1 MADRDENGRFTSSRA
16 QLGLPG
22 NYDSRSAVDQL
33 HDRYGDFRPLGKLS
47 TPLTFGDKALAAAKV
62 PAKMFMDVA
71 GSLGTLPIRL
81 REAMDRY
88 SQTGEYDPAP
98 VLEAATL
105 PMGTGAI
112 AGVPLR
118 AGEAVL
124 GAGAI
129 RPLSELPQ
137 AIARGDTR
145 VSTRFPTGVKS
156 PENPLTQHL
165 SIGTEEM
172 RMDPEQFAHNTSI
185 LSRYPGFAHLQGMS
199 PDEAAKAYIDQAAGN
214 LRFLYE
220 NSPAEIRLRS
230 PRWYEGA
237 NEISDALARRWGVPR
252 QSASAALASL
262 SPQKDWFMNASLGE
276 RVGDIVTAN
285 PRGTSDMAS
294 WIRSKPEII
303 SKPGVED
310 AVRQMTGKPLD
321 QVDPEH
327 AALFVRAFDEAHNT
341 RNYRSVLPE
350 GYFGDFVRTASG
362 DPAKVA
368 WGTFGDI
375 GKAVRAIQ
383 SGGDMDALSPLLGAK
398 HKVRSFYNNIE
409 VPNDP
414 RFGDITGDTHQVAAA
429 QMRPL
434 SGSSEAVI
442 QHLASGGPAGSVNA
456 KASAVTGVQ
465 GTYGLV
471 ADATRQFAQEYG
483 MLPRAAQSATWEP
496 IRELFPADWKTA
508 KNATAVDDIWKAMDR
523 GELST
528 DQARRAIF
536 DFAGGIG
543 TPEWARSGVSARAPT
558 LGSTYR

>member
-1 MADRDENGRFTSSRA
+1 MLLDT
-16 QLGLPG
+16 
-22 NYDSRSAVDQL
+22 
-33 HDRYGDFRPLGKLS
+33 
-47 TPLTFGDKALAAAKV
+47 
-62 PAKMFMDVA
+62 A

-88 SQTGEYDPAP
+88 GQTGEYDPAP
-98 VLEAATL
+98 VVEAASL

-112 AGVPLR
+112 AGVPMR

-129 RPLSELPQ
+129 RPLSEVPQ
-137 AIARGDTR
+137 AIAKGDTR
-145 VSTRFPTGVKS
+145 VATRFPTGVKS
-156 PENPLTQHL
+156 PENPLRQHL

-185 LSRYPGFAHLQGMS
+185 LARYPGFAHLKGMA
-199 PDEAAKAYIDQAAGN
+199 PEEAAQAYIDQAAGN
-214 LRFLYE
+214 MRFLYE
-220 NSPAEIRLRS
+220 NSPADLQRRAPL
-230 PRWYEGA
+230 WYEGA
-237 NEISDALARRWGVPR
+237 NRISDALAQRWGVPR

-285 PRGTSDMAS
+285 PRATSDMAS
-294 WIRSKPEII
+294 WVGSQPALMAKPDTADLLRAIE
-303 SKPGVED
+303 
-310 AVRQMTGKPLD
+310 GKRLD
-321 QVDPEH
+321 QVDPKH
-327 AALFVRAFDEAHNT
+327 AALFVRAFDEAHNA

-350 GYFGDFVRTASG
+350 GDFGDFVRTASG

-383 SGGDMDALSPLLGAK
+383 SGGDMDTLSPLLGAK

-456 KASAVTGVQ
+456 KSSAVTGVQ

-496 IRELFPADWKTA
+496 IRSLFPADWKTA
-508 KNATAVDDIWKAMDR
+508 KNATAVDDIWKAVDR
-523 GELST
+523 GELSV

-536 DFAGGIG
+536 DVAGGIG
-543 TPEWARSGVSARAPT
+543 TPEWLRGGAGARAPQSA
-558 LGSTYR
+558 STYR